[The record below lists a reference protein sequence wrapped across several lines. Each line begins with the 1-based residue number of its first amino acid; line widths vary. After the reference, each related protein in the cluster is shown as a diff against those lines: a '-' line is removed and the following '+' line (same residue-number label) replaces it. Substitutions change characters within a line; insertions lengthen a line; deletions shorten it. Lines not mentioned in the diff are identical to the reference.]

1 MILSRRRLLHL
12 AACAAAL
19 PALSRITFAQAYPT
33 RPVRIIVGFG
43 PGSPADI
50 LARLVGQWLAERL
63 AQPFIVEN
71 RPGAGGNLATEL
83 VVRAPPDGY
92 TLVLAALSDAVNVTL
107 YDKLAFNF
115 IRDIAPIASLIRQ
128 PEIMVVNPSLPT
140 KTIPEFIAYAKANP
154 GKINMGSAGN
164 GTAPHLAGELFKMMA
179 GVDMI
184 HVPYRGG
191 GGAAVADLLGGQ
203 VQILFISPLV
213 SIEHVKAGALRALG
227 VTTAFRWEG
236 LPNIPAVG
244 EFVPGY
250 EMSAWFGVGAPKNTP
265 SEIVHKLNRE
275 INVALA
281 DVNMRTKIANLG
293 AMPFV
298 GSPVD
303 FGKLIA
309 DDAERW
315 ARVIRT
321 ANIKAE

>member
-140 KTIPEFIAYAKANP
+140 KTIPEFIACAKANP

-164 GTAPHLAGELFKMMA
+164 GTAPHLAGELFKMME
-179 GVDMI
+179 I

-191 GGAAVADLLGGQ
+191 GGAAVTDLLGGQ

-227 VTTAFRWEG
+227 VTTAFRWEA

-265 SEIVHKLNRE
+265 SETVHKLNRE

-298 GSPVD
+298 GSPID

-309 DDAERW
+309 DDADRW

-321 ANIKAE
+321 TNIKAE